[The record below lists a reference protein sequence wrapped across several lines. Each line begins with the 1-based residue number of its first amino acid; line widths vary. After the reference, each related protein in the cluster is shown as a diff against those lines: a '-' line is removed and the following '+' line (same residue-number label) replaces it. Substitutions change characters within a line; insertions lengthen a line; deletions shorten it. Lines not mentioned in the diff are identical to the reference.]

1 MQGDPLV
8 FRQLKPFADLGVLV
22 RAVVVQDDVQ
32 VRARVGG
39 GDLLQELQ
47 ELLVPVAG
55 GAASALILPVA
66 TSRAANKVVVPF
78 RL

>member
-47 ELLVPVAG
+47 EL
-55 GAASALILPVA
+55 PVA
-66 TSRAANKVVVPF
+66 TSRAANKVVVPL